1 MNNKIYDLSEEDF
14 KSLIRNSSNR
24 AEVLFKLGYSVE
36 GNSWGYTL
44 LRKRMEELHIDGTEF
59 KGKSG
64 MKSLVNK
71 SIENEKDVLCKNSN
85 HSRAVVRR
93 YIIKNNIIPYKC
105 AKCGNT
111 GEWQGEPLSLQLDHI
126 NGNCSDHRKENL
138 RWLCPN
144 CHSQTET
151 HGSKNTAYTSTRTTK
166 QYNLTQELKEL
177 IINKYKELGNQQKVS
192 DNLNISRN
200 AVKQVINEAG
210 LTSKFINQE
219 YVIRYDLNHNE
230 IARYGSINEMCQA
243 VIDAGETRTKLLKTC
258 RNTFN
263 RNRDKVWLNSYWKV
277 IVPSEYKKLVVEKD
291 GNYI

>member
-1 MNNKIYDLSEEDF
+1 MNNKIYDLSDEDF
-14 KSLIRNSSNR
+14 LSLIRNSSNK

-64 MKSLVNK
+64 MKTLINK
-71 SIENEKDVLCKNSN
+71 LEEKEEDILCKNSN
-85 HSRAVVRR
+85 HTRAVIRR

-111 GEWQGEPLSLQLDHI
+111 GEWEGKPLSLQLDHI
-126 NGNCSDHRKENL
+126 NGNCTDHRKENL

-151 HGSKNTAYTSTRTTK
+151 HGSKNSAYASTRATK
-166 QYNLTQELKEL
+166 QYDITSELKEL
-177 IINKYKELGNQQKVS
+177 IINKYKELGNQKKVS
-192 DNLNISRN
+192 EELNISRG
-200 AVKQVINEAG
+200 AVKYIIDESG
-210 LTSKFINQE
+210 LSPNRSGQE
-219 YVIRYDLNHNE
+219 YVIRYDLNYNE

-243 VIDAGETRTKLLKTC
+243 VIDAGETKTKIVKTC

-263 RNRDKVWLNSYWKV
+263 RNKDKIWLNSYWKV
-277 IVPSEYKKLVVEKD
+277 ILPSKYKELED
-291 GNYI
+291 GNNI